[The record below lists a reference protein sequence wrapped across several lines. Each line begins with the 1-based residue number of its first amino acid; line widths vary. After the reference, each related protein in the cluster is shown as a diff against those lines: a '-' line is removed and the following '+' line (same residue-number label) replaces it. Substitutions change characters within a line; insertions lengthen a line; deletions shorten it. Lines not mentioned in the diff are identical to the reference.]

1 MKEKRRLDRREF
13 MSIATFGIGGLI
25 SAIMGIPAI
34 AYILGPVLRKTDTE
48 EWIRLGSVSKV
59 ELGVPTLFKAKL
71 ERQTGW
77 IITEK
82 ELSVY
87 ILTDNGRDFV
97 AMSNLCTHLGCRV
110 RWIGDQETFF
120 CPCHNAS
127 FDRAGEVV
135 DGPPPAPLDRFEVK
149 VEEDQIYVFGG

>member
-34 AYILGPVLRKTDTE
+34 AYILGPVLRKTETE

-127 FDRAGEVV
+127 FDQAGEVL